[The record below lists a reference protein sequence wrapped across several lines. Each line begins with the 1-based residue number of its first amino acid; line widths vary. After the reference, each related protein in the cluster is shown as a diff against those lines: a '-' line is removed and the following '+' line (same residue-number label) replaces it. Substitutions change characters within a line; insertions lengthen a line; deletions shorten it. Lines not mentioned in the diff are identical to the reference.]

1 MLKSAEKTGTNEYS
15 IALTISAEAFEK
27 AIVKAYNKEKN
38 NIAMPGFRKGKAP
51 RAMIEKKYGANI
63 FYEDALEIA
72 FPEAFDEACK
82 EAGVTPV
89 ANPFDFDVVSM
100 GPEGAELTLKVI
112 VKPDITIEGYKGI
125 EAVKPALTVTDEE
138 VEADIARKLEQ
149 NARIVPVEDKPVE
162 NGNIAVID
170 FEGFVDD
177 VAFEGGKAEMY
188 ELEIGSGSFIP
199 GFEEQIIGHVIGDE
213 FDVNVTFPEEYAE
226 ELAGKAA
233 VFKIKLH
240 EIKAK
245 EIPEADDDFASET
258 SEFETMAEYKESI
271 RKTLAESK
279 EKSAESSFKNAVY
292 DKLAELVTDEI
303 PEAMYETAVNNM
315 IDEFRY
321 NVESQGIPFE
331 QYLGYLGMSIDSMK
345 QTYRPRAEADV
356 KIELAL
362 DKIAVLEGFEVTAE
376 EIEAEFND
384 IAAKYSVEVDKVK
397 AVYAEDYIKTMLL
410 KRKAD
415 SFVIDNAV
423 AVEAAKEETEETP
436 KKKTAAKKPAA
447 KKTTKKKAEAA
458 EAEEPKTEESAE

>member
-27 AIVKAYNKEKN
+27 AIQKAYNREKG
-38 NIAMPGFRKGKAP
+38 NIALPGFRKGKAP
-51 RAMIEKKYGANI
+51 RAMIEKKYGANV

-72 FPEAFDEACK
+72 FPEAFEEALK
-82 EAGVTPV
+82 EAGLTPV
-89 ANPFDFDVVSM
+89 ANPFDFDVISM
-100 GPEGAELTLKVI
+100 SADGAELTCKVI

-125 EAVKPALTVTDEE
+125 EAVKPVLTVTDEE

-170 FEGFVDD
+170 FEGFVDG
-177 VAFEGGKAEMY
+177 VAFDGGKAEMH

-213 FDVNVTFPEEYAE
+213 FDIDVTFPEEYAE

-245 EIPEADDDFASET
+245 ELPEADDDFASET
-258 SEFETMAEYKESI
+258 SEFETMDEYRADI
-271 RKTLAESK
+271 RKNLEENKA
-279 EKSAESSFKNAVY
+279 KSAESSFKNAVY

-303 PEAMYETAVNNM
+303 PEAMYETAVSNM
-315 IDEFRY
+315 IDEFKY

-331 QYLGYLGMSIDSMK
+331 QYLGYLGMSVDSMK

-362 DKIAVLEGFEVTAE
+362 EKIAALEGFEVTDE
-376 EIEAEFND
+376 EVEAEFKD
-384 IAAKYSVEVDKVK
+384 IADKYSVELDKVK
-397 AVYAEDYIKTMLL
+397 AVYAEDYIKAMLL

-415 SFVIDNAV
+415 SFVIENAV
-423 AVEAAKEETEETP
+423 ALTEEKEEAP
-436 KKKTAAKKPAA
+436 KKKAAKKPAA
-447 KKTTKKKAEAA
+447 KKTTKKKAEDEAAA
-458 EAEEPKTEESAE
+458 EPITEESAE

>member
-27 AIVKAYNKEKN
+27 AIVKAYNKEKG
-38 NIAMPGFRKGKAP
+38 NIVMPGFRKGKAP
-51 RAMIEKKYGANI
+51 RAMIEKKYGANV

-72 FPEAFDEACK
+72 FPEAYEEALK
-82 EAGVTPV
+82 EAGITPV
-89 ANPFDFDVVSM
+89 ANPFDFDVISM
-100 GPEGAELTLKVI
+100 GPEGAELTCKVI

-125 EAVKPALTVTDEE
+125 EAVKPVLTVTDEE

-149 NARIVPVEDKPVE
+149 NARIIPVEDKPVE

-170 FEGFVDD
+170 FEGFVDG
-177 VAFEGGKAEMY
+177 VAFEGGKAEMH

-213 FDVNVTFPEEYAE
+213 FDIDVTFPEEYAE

-258 SEFETMAEYKESI
+258 SEFETMAEYKEDI
-271 RKTLAESK
+271 RKKLEEGKA
-279 EKSAESSFKNAVY
+279 KSAESSFKNAVY

-362 DKIAVLEGFEVTAE
+362 DKIAALEGFEVTE
-376 EIEAEFND
+376 EEVEAEFKD
-384 IAAKYSVEVDKVK
+384 IAEKYSVEVDKVK

-415 SFVIDNAV
+415 NFVIENAV
-423 AVEAAKEETEETP
+423 AVEEAKSETEETP
-436 KKKTAAKKPAA
+436 KKKTAKKPAA
-447 KKTTKKKAEAA
+447 KKTTKKKADAEA
-458 EAEEPKTEESAE
+458 AEEPKTEESAE